1 MKKGDF
7 IKINYIGRLES
18 GEIFDLTDEK
28 TAKKEKIHNPKVR
41 YGPVSIIVGSGFLVP
56 GLEKAVLDMKVGEKK
71 EMDIEPEQGFGKRD
85 PKLIRTV
92 PLKVFRNQKLDPM
105 PGMIV
110 DFSGSKGRIQ
120 SIDAGRVRV
129 DFNNPLAGKKL
140 HYELEIVE
148 DIKKPED
155 KVKSIFDFFGIADV
169 DVKIEK
175 KDVTIN
181 TINLPPQL
189 KDKISSLIIE
199 HMNMENVHFTET
211 FKKQANA
218 DK

>member
-28 TAKKEKIHNPKVR
+28 IAKKEKVFNPKVR
-41 YGPVSIIVGSGFLVP
+41 YGPVTVIVGAGFIVP
-56 GLEKAVLDMKVGEKK
+56 GLEKAIMDMKVGEKK
-71 EMDIEPEQGFGKRD
+71 EINIEPEKGFGKRD
-85 PKLIRTV
+85 PKLIRTF
-92 PLKVFRNQKLDPM
+92 PLKVFKNQKLDPF

-110 DFSGSKGRIQ
+110 DFSGTKGRIQ

-140 HYELEIVE
+140 HYEIEIVE
-148 DIKKPED
+148 NIEKPEER
-155 KVKSIFDFFGIADV
+155 VKSIFDFFGIKDV
-169 DVKIEK
+169 DVKIENK
-175 KDVTIN
+175 EVTIK
-181 TINLPPQL
+181 TISLPPQF

-199 HMNMENVHFTET
+199 HMNMDNVHFTET
-211 FKKQANA
+211 FGKKQN
-218 DK
+218 K